1 MTKPLVDKT
10 LWGLLIWVVLPCN
23 LQWRSRAMVKLM
35 IYRNSI
41 VPRSLT
47 SILDSEVIRSHNTRI
62 VFSSRH
68 FLGTEPMRHWL
79 DIKDLYYLLKFNQSF
94 PINHGISQD
103 CHLIRDVMTHVYP
116 LEWKNK
122 Q

>member
-1 MTKPLVDKT
+1 MQLAME
-10 LWGLLIWVVLPCN
+10 I
-23 LQWRSRAMVKLM
+23 SRDGEIDDISVNIQISQKAIDDNFNHKSKNHE
-35 IYRNSI
+35 IDIIIFFYPIRNSI

-79 DIKDLYYLLKFNQSF
+79 DIKDLYYLLKFHQSV
-94 PINHGISQD
+94 PIHHG
-103 CHLIRDVMTHVYP
+103 
-116 LEWKNK
+116 K
-122 Q
+122 